1 MRQNRIRRAASPFT
15 PDLNSKLFPQESKAF
30 LLRLEE
36 LDPNQDAE
44 KFGFASGHRL
54 SANS

>member
-1 MRQNRIRRAASPFT
+1 MKYGGQLFFCAF
-15 PDLNSKLFPQESKAF
+15 NSKSLLQESKAF

-44 KFGFASGHRL
+44 KFGVASAHL
-54 SANS
+54 FSASS